1 MVILKISSPIIWY
14 FLWFLE
20 KLLIIIILYRSNQK
34 YYDIIIYSKYN
45 TSCTFYSKV
54 GCVFPLVI
62 SPEFRMVQHRNDDHR
77 ADAPHFT
84 FSRQMTN
91 TLSFIW
97 RIVTYVTAALVS
109 CVSCVNVAQL
119 QNASNVVGIKKRI
132 FWLLV
137 FADFFLNS
145 NFQNLILRTIPKVLQ
160 Y

>member
-1 MVILKISSPIIWY
+1 MKISSPIIWY

-45 TSCTFYSKV
+45 TSSTFYS
-54 GCVFPLVI
+54 
-62 SPEFRMVQHRNDDHR
+62 
-77 ADAPHFT
+77 T

-91 TLSFIW
+91 TFSFIW

-119 QNASNVVGIKKRI
+119 KNASNVVGFKKGI

-145 NFQNLILRTIPKVLQ
+145 NFQNLILRTIPKVLLQ
-160 Y
+160 KYNIKIGFYIPDPIITISKRQSRDTHFVTWP